1 MIRYHILTIFP
12 DIFDSYLNES
22 ILKRARENKKIKIE
36 VYDIRKNSKDKHK
49 KVDDKPYGGGPGM
62 VMTVQPILSTVLK
75 IQQKINRRKDTKT
88 KIIVFVPEQTTFN
101 TAYAKNLV
109 KEYTDI
115 ILICGRYEGVDR
127 RVTDILKAEEV
138 SVGDFVLTGGELAA
152 MIVLDS
158 SARQIEGVL
167 GRFESLEESR
177 VSSHKVYT
185 RPPEIK
191 HKDSVYK
198 VPEVLINGNHKEI
211 DKWKGAR

>member
-62 VMTVQPILSTVLK
+62 VMTALPIVDTVKK
-75 IQQKINRRKDTKT
+75 IESKINRRKNTKT
-88 KIIVFVPEQTTFN
+88 KIIVFVPEQVSFN
-101 TAYAKNLV
+101 TAYAKKLV

-115 ILICGRYEGVDR
+115 IMICGRYEGIDR

-185 RPPEIK
+185 RPPEVK
-191 HKDSVYK
+191 YKDKIYK

-211 DKWKGAR
+211 DKWRENQ